1 MVVFAFPL
9 NKIKDATKI
18 KLYKRTRLVRV
29 VQRCAI
35 LCRKHPVRSI
45 LLLVFSW
52 SLVTTLIQVILIVW
66 NKPSKSY
73 FYSSEF
79 SILPRKLDAQFVTY
93 KRITLLYTYHDFN
106 AHPVETDIKQHP
118 KVIWIEQELFE
129 PDNQSSEDSHHRN
142 ALYDLRNCTN
152 RGLDTIA
159 NSLSL
164 TSWLKWKKHCAFN
177 TKTENGCYSYLKN
190 MCQGSYLVIKATSQ
204 VTLQY
209 ILRNLDLPGLH
220 ILHLVPTES
229 SLPESLFS
237 YWGKLHKLI
246 SLPFREINAKV
257 DFCSHIKADI
267 NYVESNLS
275 LSLDDKYML
284 LNVEDYKSNPRW
296 YMMELLN
303 FLDLYPSDYHLQQI
317 HNTPTYQQETSKAS
331 SVPVRTLLQVN
342 LGGLQALKTL
352 KGSSNC

>member
-1 MVVFAFPL
+1 
-9 NKIKDATKI
+9 
-18 KLYKRTRLVRV
+18 
-29 VQRCAI
+29 
-35 LCRKHPVRSI
+35 
-45 LLLVFSW
+45 
-52 SLVTTLIQVILIVW
+52 
-66 NKPSKSY
+66 
-73 FYSSEF
+73 
-79 SILPRKLDAQFVTY
+79 
-93 KRITLLYTYHDFN
+93 
-106 AHPVETDIKQHP
+106 
-118 KVIWIEQELFE
+118 
-129 PDNQSSEDSHHRN
+129 
-142 ALYDLRNCTN
+142 
-152 RGLDTIA
+152 
-159 NSLSL
+159 
-164 TSWLKWKKHCAFN
+164 
-177 TKTENGCYSYLKN
+177 

-209 ILRNLDLPGLH
+209 ILSNLDLPGLH

-229 SLPESLFS
+229 SLQESLVS

-303 FLDLYPSDYHLQQI
+303 FLDLYASDYHLQQI